1 VASAAS
7 TSSQTLNQMG
17 DAIGE
22 LARMSE
28 DLRGRVSRFTY

>member
-1 VASAAS
+1 
-7 TSSQTLNQMG
+7 MG